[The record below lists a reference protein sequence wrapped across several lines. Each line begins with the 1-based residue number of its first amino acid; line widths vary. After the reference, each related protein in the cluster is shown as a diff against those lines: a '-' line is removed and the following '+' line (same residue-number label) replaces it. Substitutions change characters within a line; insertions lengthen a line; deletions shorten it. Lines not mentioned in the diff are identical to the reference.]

1 MVRGC
6 WLRNADI
13 VSCSLGHNWTVSLR
27 DMDFCAPHSQHR
39 PRTGNKLKS
48 IYLLKFFAVQRKFFT
63 LRLCLYSKG
72 CILAVEC

>member
-39 PRTGNKLKS
+39 
-48 IYLLKFFAVQRKFFT
+48 AQDRKQTQIHLFIEV
-63 LRLCLYSKG
+63 LCCAEEVFYSEA
-72 CILAVEC
+72 LSLF